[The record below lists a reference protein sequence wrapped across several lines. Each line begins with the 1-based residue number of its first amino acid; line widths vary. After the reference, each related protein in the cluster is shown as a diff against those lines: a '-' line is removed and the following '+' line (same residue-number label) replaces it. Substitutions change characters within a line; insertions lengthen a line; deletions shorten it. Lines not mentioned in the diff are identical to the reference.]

1 MGWSL
6 KIKTSGYRRFFQKKK
21 VIIDIQAILT
31 GTTIEKSASRRKNN
45 PDLLQESEEQD
56 SEEANVD
63 GDITAEANKKSMK
76 TITTR
81 LFQWKKNRRLWNIKK
96 Q

>member
-1 MGWSL
+1 M
-6 KIKTSGYRRFFQKKK
+6 
-21 VIIDIQAILT
+21 
-31 GTTIEKSASRRKNN
+31 
-45 PDLLQESEEQD
+45 LQESEEQD

-63 GDITAEANKKSMK
+63 GNITAEANKKSMK

-96 Q
+96 QWKEMSKISPDHGTKTYPLFVVPIGNKKVT